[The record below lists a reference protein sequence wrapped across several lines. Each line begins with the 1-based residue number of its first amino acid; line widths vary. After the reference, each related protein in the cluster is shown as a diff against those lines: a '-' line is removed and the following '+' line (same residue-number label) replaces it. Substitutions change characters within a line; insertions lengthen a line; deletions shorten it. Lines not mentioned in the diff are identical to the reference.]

1 MVQNTIRKKSDEIRK
16 SLKHKRKPTEI
27 IVFTDG
33 FSFSA
38 TSILIK
44 YLQYYGGGIVVG
56 YFGNPKMNTTFDSSL
71 SPSAII
77 QMGQLAIWNQNFREL
92 VQKYQ
97 INLQF
102 AFFQSFTEPSNTSI
116 PLEYVVTPVDER
128 MALYENFNES
138 NYDVFINKAKEIFAK
153 YQKKCSKINKN
164 LVLFNSS
171 CTFPEKNLHGGN
183 PCGDDGEWDTST
195 CVPSYCD
202 NNYIFDKKNQQ
213 CLFDNCTIIESNSF
227 SYFFIIVFILSILIT
242 IHMIIS
248 SCYICYRNSKK
259 KNNLSDL
266 NQKIINE
273 EEEENIN

>member
-1 MVQNTIRKKSDEIRK
+1 ME
-16 SLKHKRKPTEI
+16 
-27 IVFTDG
+27 
-33 FSFSA
+33 
-38 TSILIK
+38 
-44 YLQYYGGGIVVG
+44 
-56 YFGNPKMNTTFDSSL
+56 
-71 SPSAII
+71 
-77 QMGQLAIWNQNFREL
+77 
-92 VQKYQ
+92 
-97 INLQF
+97 
-102 AFFQSFTEPSNTSI
+102 
-116 PLEYVVTPVDER
+116 
-128 MALYENFNES
+128 LYENFNES
-138 NYDVFINKAKEIFAK
+138 NYDVFVNKAKEIFSK

-195 CVPSYCD
+195 CIPSYCD